1 MKYIKFMLVAIALM
15 LTNFLSLS
23 AQTTAAPG
31 GPSVNLQAT
40 SYKFIKTVNG
50 KEEAQPVQPL
60 TITSAAYDLKT
71 AVNYYEDEYDAYFVS
86 FAIPD
91 GQTLAAY
98 DKGGKLIRTAERYEL
113 ELLPTSLTAA
123 VAKKYPGWTICK
135 DVYLITYIK
144 DRDNET
150 KYRLVLENGT
160 KRIKIKANDN
170 GDLF

>member
-1 MKYIKFMLVAIALM
+1 MKYAKFMLVAIALM
-15 LTNFLSLS
+15 LTNILSSS
-23 AQTTAAPG
+23 AQTGAPG
-31 GPSVNLQAT
+31 GPAVTLQAT

-50 KEEAQPVQPL
+50 KEEAQPVHPL

-71 AVNYYEDEYDAYFVS
+71 AVNYYEDEYDNYFVC
-86 FAIPD
+86 FAIPN
-91 GQTLAAY
+91 GEVLAAY
-98 DKGGKLIRTAERYEL
+98 DKSGKLIRTAERYEL

-123 VAKKYPGWTICK
+123 IAKKYPGWVIAK

-144 DRDNET
+144 DRDNES

-160 KRIKIKANDN
+160 KRIKVKANDN